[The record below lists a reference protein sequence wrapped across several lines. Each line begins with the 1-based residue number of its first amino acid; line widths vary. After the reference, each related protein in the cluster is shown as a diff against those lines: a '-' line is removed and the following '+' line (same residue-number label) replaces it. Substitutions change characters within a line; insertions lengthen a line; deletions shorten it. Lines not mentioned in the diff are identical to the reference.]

1 MSRLLQA
8 LKNLESR
15 QPEAKSSAQAT
26 VEQRG
31 ADQQPGEL
39 ELVSA
44 GSGAKGLL
52 AHLADRLHTPSP
64 DPAPT
69 PRTPARPTPIERPE
83 ASGPLAKLS
92 AGIPAAWLA
101 GPPAELL
108 AGPPEELLT
117 AFESLPAMTHEAAAL
132 ARPAER
138 SSPPVEPR
146 PPAATSSAPASPS
159 AAEART
165 PTQPAEPAA
174 QWPEPPRLSALDKLL
189 ALDKLSARWPISEP
203 LPTSRAS
210 TPLVAPCEPAADIHV
225 EQPVEPPATLPEPTP
240 AVPVVHR
247 EPVVARVV
255 VPAAEVAPVAELAPF
270 SDEPA
275 ADEPVAEEPAG
286 EESFAHEPVTHEPT
300 IWVDREPIR
309 AQQAHDDFRSHT
321 HTLPPLASSQ
331 TASPTPT
338 AARTPAP
345 QTLVERTT
353 RRTLSDPQ
361 RAEPYRQVAERIVRD
376 LAHVAGRSAVLA
388 GVGSASD
395 TNELVLVA
403 AAALENAGGSVLVID
418 GDTAHRSLTTQL
430 DLSDARGLA
439 ELLRERDEPARYIRK
454 LSVGGL
460 SFLPIGK
467 TRFPEPEPVAS
478 QLAALVQSLE
488 AEYSLVLI
496 DGGRTTE
503 LAAATLARLA
513 DATYFVIRLGH
524 TEASVAQ
531 NALRD
536 FRAAGARVLGCVATS

>member
-15 QPEAKSSAQAT
+15 QPEAKSSAQAA

-101 GPPAELL
+101 GPTNELL

-138 SSPPVEPR
+138 SSPPVERR
-146 PPAATSSAPASPS
+146 PPAATSSAPAYPS

-210 TPLVAPCEPAADIHV
+210 TPLVAPN
-225 EQPVEPPATLPEPTP
+225 EPPATLPEPTP

-255 VPAAEVAPVAELAPF
+255 VPAGEVAPLAEIAPF

-275 ADEPVAEEPAG
+275 TDEPATDEPATDEPVAEEPAG
-286 EESFAHEPVTHEPT
+286 EESFAHEPVTHEPS

-353 RRTLSDPQ
+353 RRTLSDPH

-388 GVGSASD
+388 GVGSASN
-395 TNELVLVA
+395 TSELVLIA
-403 AAALENAGGSVLVID
+403 AAALENASGSVLVID